1 MQCTIWKHCRVKYD
15 LADGV
20 GDQRLECAWGQ
31 LRQETRTSLRI
42 NAVCNRQLATYRH
55 YVVKIGRSR
64 SRLCFLRNP
73 FGQMNTIC
81 TSLTLTEC
89 LRCYQHIPSLLVLS
103 QKWSKSFTKQSL
115 RQMSTTC
122 NLIERLRWHLCHS
135 WHCMKR
141 GLLGKIGDQ
150 IAGFLIDRTLM
161 WPFPSGLRSSRKR

>member
-1 MQCTIWKHCRVKYD
+1 MP
-15 LADGV
+15 GV
-20 GDQRLECAWGQ
+20 NCDKK
-31 LRQETRTSLRI
+31 TLRI

-122 NLIERLRWHLCHS
+122 NLIEHLRWHL
-135 WHCMKR
+135 R
-141 GLLGKIGDQ
+141 ILPLLALYETRLVGKDWRSDCWVS
-150 IAGFLIDRTLM
+150 DRSDFDVALPF
-161 WPFPSGLRSSRKR
+161 WPAVV